1 MKKILLL
8 TFISCTNILIIKA
21 QTGGGCNNAIPIVQG
36 VYTVDSMIAGAATFA
51 KFEPFPTKAKW
62 YKFSPTQDGLLNIS
76 ACGGGA
82 DTRLHIYVGTCSAF
96 SLFAENDDY
105 CTLGPNGDESASDIS
120 KFVKAGKTYFIEWDN
135 SWDTVRFKFA
145 LSLNTNAT
153 VRETQ
158 ACQSAK
164 LIAPGIIKVDSLFG
178 YASHGDAA
186 RANWYKFTPK
196 SNGKISLS
204 TCGVDIDSR
213 LYIYKGDCSVLTSIG
228 EGDDECDGII
238 PNDRIAAAVQ
248 NLAVIANTTYYF
260 EWDDSWQNDPFD
272 FAFSFDATSAVQE
285 DETLSKSVVLSPNP
299 AADFVDL
306 NFDFEKPANIKLTIF
321 NTVGQAVLSKKTD
334 AISKGV
340 EKLDISDLKSGIYI
354 VEIAEGIRH
363 INKKLVIN
371 R

>member
-21 QTGGGCNNAIPIVQG
+21 QTGGGCNNAIPILQG
-36 VYTVDSMIAGAATFA
+36 IYTVDSMVAGAATFSQ
-51 KFEPFPTKAKW
+51 FEPFPTKAKW

-76 ACGGGA
+76 SCSGGS
-82 DTRLHIYVGTCSAF
+82 DTRLHVYAGTCSAF

-120 KFVKAGKTYFIEWDN
+120 KFVKAGKTYFVEWDN
-135 SWDTVRFKFA
+135 AWDTARFKFS
-145 LSLNTNAT
+145 LSLNTNAI

-164 LIAPGIIKVDSLFG
+164 LITPGIIKVDSLFG

-204 TCGVDIDSR
+204 TCGVDIDTR
-213 LYIYKGDCSVLTSIG
+213 LYIYKGDCTTLTSIA
-228 EGDDECDGII
+228 EGDDECDGILL
-238 PNDRIAAAVQ
+238 PDLAVAIQ
-248 NLAVIANTTYYF
+248 NLAVTANTTYYF

-272 FAFSFDATSAVQE
+272 FTFLFDATSATY
-285 DETLSKSVVLSPNP
+285 DEMLSKSIVLYPNP
-299 AADFVDL
+299 ATEFVYL
-306 NFDFEKPANIKLTIF
+306 NFDFEKATNIKVTIF
-321 NTVGQAVLSKKTD
+321 NTVGQAVLSKK
-334 AISKGV
+334 IEGILGGG
-340 EKLDISDLKSGIYI
+340 EKLDIRGLKSGIYI
-354 VEIAEGIRH
+354 VDIAEGIRH
-363 INKKLVIN
+363 TNKKLVIN